1 MNKEMISY
9 MRLFTKR
16 AMITASACGLLMLMV
31 VGSPLLLLSQS
42 ITLHADSYKQSF
54 EGAGISI
61 GLYIGHHFSMN
72 EDNQDEA
79 IRLINKDLNMVY
91 LQDYQKFYPSEN
103 PGYFDKRADYFQ
115 AAKAYRPGNQ
125 VVLAFNNFPA
135 NLRTEIEVDGSTKMV
150 LDVARE
156 GIYDSLAQ
164 WYFEVLVGFRERGVD
179 VAIMNMVNEP
189 DFNKKHHYGYG
200 DPKLG
205 VAMILKEAIPKLK
218 AMLADPSINTMDIEM
233 PLVMAPSTLSTTACL
248 NYVNYFIENEPG
260 AWEQVDIVGTHQYGG
275 GLNESKIKSIYDK
288 LDGRRF
294 MQSEQHADHSD
305 YLKLG
310 DAIERPHRACLGLSA
325 LFNSAVNNGVDA
337 WFYFINNYPQQYHPG
352 GLIRV
357 PWGGSPTPYKH
368 YYAFQ
373 QITSTQPIN
382 AFIMEHDI
390 SPGIDSR
397 EVSVFRKE
405 GEDTLYVHAS
415 NFEGYAR
422 SVIINVDGTEKAYGI
437 ARVEI
442 VTTDASLN
450 NAPVLTETFPN
461 SLDRYVLRM
470 GPYSINTLKIAID
483 PDGFSQ
489 QAVEQTLQFEAID
502 DVSVGEGYMK
512 LEASLGN
519 GNTPVFEIV
528 KGEASVS
535 GDSLFFQQPGEITLQ
550 AYHPGGGS
558 LLPSNLITHTF
569 CVNPGKPTVTAVGSK
584 LVSSSESGN
593 QWYLEDTPITG
604 ATGPSYEVSEDG
616 NYSVEVKENG
626 CSNFSDR
633 IKAPAVIL
641 GLSEEVEHRIRVQHQ
656 QGSIE
661 IFSNDNVNIRDLVIY
676 TLDGRVVSRHE
687 GLDTNRI
694 TLKTPPREGFY
705 LVRVID
711 QNHDPTTLKLIHND

>member
-1 MNKEMISY
+1 MISY
-9 MRLFTKR
+9 MGLFTKR
-16 AMITASACGLLMLMV
+16 TMIISSARGLFMLMA
-31 VGSPLLLLSQS
+31 VGFPHLLLSQS
-42 ITLHADSYKQSF
+42 ITIHADSYKQPF
-54 EGAGISI
+54 EGAGTSI

-72 EDNQDEA
+72 EANQDQA

-91 LQDYQKFYPSEN
+91 LQDYQKFYPSRN
-103 PGYFDKRADYFQ
+103 PEYFDKRANYFQ
-115 AAKAYRPGNQ
+115 AAKAYRPESQ
-125 VVLAFNNFPA
+125 VSLVFNNFPE

-150 LDVARE
+150 LDVDRE
-156 GIYDSLAQ
+156 GIYDSLAL
-164 WYFEVLVGFRERGVD
+164 WYFEVLVGFRERGID

-205 VAMILKEAIPKLK
+205 VSMILKEAVPKLK
-218 AMLADPSINTMDIEM
+218 AMLADPSVNTMGIEM
-233 PLVMAPSTLSTTACL
+233 PQVMAPSTLATTACL
-248 NYVNYFIENEPG
+248 NYVNYFIENEPE
-260 AWEQVDIVGTHQYGG
+260 AWEQVDIVATHQYGG
-275 GLNESKIKSIYDK
+275 GLNEGKIKSIYEK

-305 YLKLG
+305 NLKLG
-310 DAIERPHRACLGLSA
+310 NVVERPHRACLGLSA

-337 WFYFINNYPQQYHPG
+337 WFYFVNNYPQEYHPG

-373 QITSTQPIN
+373 QITSTQPMN
-382 AFIMEHDI
+382 TFVMEHDI
-390 SPGIDSR
+390 SSGIDSR

-405 GEDTLYVHAS
+405 GEDTLYVHVS

-422 SVIINVDGTEKAYGI
+422 SVIINVDSIEKAYGI

-442 VTTDASLN
+442 TATDASLN
-450 NAPVLTETFPN
+450 NAPVLTGTFPN

-489 QAVEQTLQFEAID
+489 QAVEQNLEFEAIA
-502 DVSVGEGYMK
+502 DVSVGDGYLK
-512 LEASLGN
+512 LEAGLSS

-528 KGEASVS
+528 EGDASIS
-535 GDSLFFQQPGEITLQ
+535 GDSLFFQQPGEITIQ

-558 LLPSNLITHTF
+558 LLPSNLISHTF
-569 CVNPGKPTVTAVGSK
+569 CINPDKPTVTIEGGT
-584 LVSSSESGN
+584 LISSSESNN
-593 QWYLEDTPITG
+593 QWYLVGAPIDG
-604 ATGPSYEVSEDG
+604 ATGQSFDVPEDG
-616 NYSVEVKENG
+616 TYSVRVEVNG
-626 CSNFSDR
+626 CSGFSDE
-633 IKAPAVIL
+633 VEVSTVVL
-641 GLSEEVEHRIRVQHQ
+641 GLDDEVEHRYRIIQSR

-661 IFSNDNVNIRDLVIY
+661 IRSNNYIPIRDLVIY
-676 TLDGRVVSRHE
+676 TLDGRVVSRYE
-687 GLDTNRI
+687 GLDSNRI
-694 TLKTPPREGFY
+694 ALKAPLRAGFY

-711 QNHDPTTLKLIHND
+711 GNHNLTTLKLINND